1 MTSSLALGLILG
13 AACSTI
19 NPVAKLLE
27 EIQAEALRLPPEDR
41 EILAG
46 ALLHSLDEERP
57 GEIDEAWIAEAERRY
72 ERWIAG
78 KTEGSPASIFSPICG
93 AKIEMRLIY
102 DGNAG
107 IELARRS
114 RLLEGPWG

>member
-46 ALLHSLDEERP
+46 ALLHILDEERP

-72 ERWIAG
+72 ERWFTG
-78 KTEGSPASIFSPICG
+78 KTQAIPGEHFFSDL
-93 AKIEMRLIY
+93 RR
-102 DGNAG
+102 
-107 IELARRS
+107 ELRCD
-114 RLLEGPWG
+114 